1 VAVAE
6 GRFYDSTVGSSGNG
20 DAKNSKGSVGSAAVK
35 SVKTDSLKSVNTKT
49 VNGGKNQNQ
58 DSAATENGLRVLR
71 TIPSIVYGQAVVTM
85 AKGGAESQSYQVFCE
100 MLEAGVV
107 PSTMTTNNVIME
119 LSKKGSYK
127 VAIAIL
133 DQLVR
138 YQVSV
143 STAALNSL
151 FNACDKVCTVL
162 YCTVLYVTAHAL
174 FLDCYYIDRIAL
186 CCIVA
191 SRIF

>member
-1 VAVAE
+1 M
-6 GRFYDSTVGSSGNG
+6 
-20 DAKNSKGSVGSAAVK
+20 
-35 SVKTDSLKSVNTKT
+35 KTDSPKSVNTKI
-49 VNGGKNQNQ
+49 VNGAKGQNQNLP
-58 DSAATENGLRVLR
+58 ATENGQRVLR

-138 YQVSV
+138 YQVTV

-151 FNACDKVCTVL
+151 FNACDKVCIVL
-162 YCTVLYVTAHAL
+162 YCTVLYCAAVHCMLQHSSAL
-174 FLDCYYIDRIAL
+174 KIYSTSLYRID
-186 CCIVA
+186 
-191 SRIF
+191 IFQFM

>member
-1 VAVAE
+1 MAVAE

-20 DAKNSKGSVGSAAVK
+20 DAKNGKGSHGSAAVT
-35 SVKTDSLKSVNTKT
+35 SVKTDYLKSVNTKT

-58 DSAATENGLRVLR
+58 DPVATENGLRVLR

-162 YCTVLYVTAHAL
+162 HCTYCTLQHMR
-174 FLDCYYIDRIAL
+174 CYMTDTIL
-186 CCIVA
+186 CFFVSHRC
-191 SRIF
+191 

>member
-1 VAVAE
+1 M
-6 GRFYDSTVGSSGNG
+6 
-20 DAKNSKGSVGSAAVK
+20 
-35 SVKTDSLKSVNTKT
+35 KTDSPKSVNTKT
-49 VNGGKNQNQ
+49 INGAKSSNQNLP
-58 DSAATENGLRVLR
+58 ATENGQRVLR

-138 YQVSV
+138 YQVTV

-162 YCTVLYVTAHAL
+162 YCTVLCCTVLYCTV
-174 FLDCYYIDRIAL
+174 L
-186 CCIVA
+186 CCTVLYCTVL
-191 SRIF
+191 

>member
-1 VAVAE
+1 MSE

-20 DAKNSKGSVGSAAVK
+20 GATNNKGIVVNTAVK
-35 SVKTDSLKSVNTKT
+35 SVKTDSPKSVNVKS
-49 VNGGKNQNQ
+49 VNGAKNQNQ
-58 DSAATENGLRVLR
+58 TPVATENGQRVLR

-151 FNACDKVCTVL
+151 FNACDKVRTA
-162 YCTVLYVTAHAL
+162 LYVTSH
-174 FLDCYYIDRIAL
+174 
-186 CCIVA
+186 
-191 SRIF
+191 S